1 MPRDYSERASLLR
14 LLAALLKG
22 DSANPPAFHQ
32 RELFLD
38 LARDHRVEH
47 LAAWRVTERKG
58 DVEAWFGA
66 TASGLREETRTLAV
80 VDAVRNQE
88 IASVLSHLA
97 GIDGAQPL
105 LFKGAALAH
114 SHYPHSWL
122 RPRLDTDMLV
132 SPSSTASVFEALR
145 TLGYERTSSTSG
157 ALVVA
162 QASFTRTDV
171 FGITHALD
179 VHWKIANR
187 HVIARVTSHGDL
199 ASRSVAVPALGEA
212 AREVSRAD
220 ALLLACLHRAAHHR
234 DSEELLWLYD
244 IHLIAQRLSSTDWAW
259 VVAAARRGA
268 VQTICHRG
276 LALAV
281 DYFSSPVPRQVME
294 LLARARDEPS
304 AIYVSKKLRLVD
316 GLLSDLRALS
326 VRDGVRLVAEHVCPP
341 AEYIRKKY
349 GLTSRRALLV
359 FYARRIAAGVPRWFT
374 LGGWS

>member
-1 MPRDYSERASLLR
+1 MPRDYSDRASLVR
-14 LLAALLKG
+14 LLAALLTG
-22 DSANPPAFHQ
+22 DDTNPPAFDRRQ
-32 RELFLD
+32 LFLE

-47 LAAWRVTERKG
+47 LAAWRITERKG
-58 DVEAWFGA
+58 DLDAWFGA

-80 VDAVRNQE
+80 IDAVRNQE
-88 IASVLSHLA
+88 IASVLAHLA

-132 SPSSTASVFEALR
+132 SPSSTALVFEALR
-145 TLGYERTSSTSG
+145 TLGYQRTTSTSG

-171 FGITHALD
+171 FGVTHALD

-187 HVIARVTSHGDL
+187 QVIARVTSHGDL
-199 ASRSVAVPALGEA
+199 ASRSIAVPALGEA
-212 AREVSRAD
+212 ARAVSGTD

-244 IHLIAQRLSSTDWAW
+244 IHLIAERLTSRDWAC
-259 VVAAARRGA
+259 VEAAAGRGA

-281 DYFSSPVPRQVME
+281 DYFGSPVPRQVMDV
-294 LLARARDEPS
+294 LAAARDEPS
-304 AIYVSKKLRLVD
+304 SIYVSKNLRLVD

-349 GLTSRRALLV
+349 GITSRRSLLV
-359 FYARRIAAGVPRWFT
+359 FYARRIAAGVPRWFAP
-374 LGGWS
+374 GGWS

>member
-1 MPRDYSERASLLR
+1 MPRDYSDRASLLR
-14 LLAALLKG
+14 LLAALVKG
-22 DSANPPAFHQ
+22 DDTSPPAFDQ
-32 RELFLD
+32 RQLFLE

-47 LAAWRVTERKG
+47 LAAWRITERKG

-66 TASGLREETRTLAV
+66 PASGFREEARTLAV
-80 VDAVRNQE
+80 VDAVRNEE
-88 IASVLSHLA
+88 IASVLALLA
-97 GIDGAQPL
+97 GLDGAQPL

-132 SPSSTASVFEALR
+132 SPSSAASVFDALR
-145 TLGYERTSSTSG
+145 TLGYERTTSTSG
-157 ALVVA
+157 ALIVA

-171 FGITHALD
+171 FGVTHALD

-187 HVIARVTSHGDL
+187 QVIARVTSHGDL
-199 ASRSVAVPALGEA
+199 ASRSVAVPALGKA
-212 AREVSRAD
+212 AREASRAD

-244 IHLIAQRLSSTDWAW
+244 IHLIAERLTSRDWAC

-281 DYFSSPVPRQVME
+281 DYFDSPVPRQVME

-304 AIYVSKKLRLVD
+304 SIYVSKKLRLVD
-316 GLLSDLRALS
+316 GLVSDLRALS

-349 GLTSRRALLV
+349 GLTSRRSLLV

>member
-1 MPRDYSERASLLR
+1 MPRDYRDHASLLR
-14 LLAALLKG
+14 VLATLVKG
-22 DSANPPAFHQ
+22 DDTSPPAFDQ
-32 RELFLD
+32 RPLLLA

-47 LAAWRVTERKG
+47 LAAWRITERKG

-66 TASGLREETRTLAV
+66 PASGFREEARTLAV
-80 VDAVRNQE
+80 VDAVRNEE
-88 IASVLSHLA
+88 IASVLAHLA

-114 SHYPHSWL
+114 SHYAHSWL
-122 RPRLDTDMLV
+122 RPRLDTDILV
-132 SPSSTASVFEALR
+132 SPSSAASVFEALR
-145 TLGYERTSSTSG
+145 TLGYDRTTSTSG
-157 ALVVA
+157 VLVVA
-162 QASFTRTDV
+162 QASFARTDV
-171 FGITHALD
+171 FGVTHALD
-179 VHWKIANR
+179 VHWRIANR
-187 HVIARVTSHGDL
+187 QVIARVTSHGDL

-244 IHLIAQRLSSTDWAW
+244 IHLTAERLTSTDWAW
-259 VVAAARRGA
+259 IVAATRRGA

-281 DYFSSPVPRQVME
+281 DYFGSPVPRHVME
-294 LLARARDEPS
+294 LLACASDEPS
-304 AIYVSKKLRLVD
+304 SIYVSKKLRLVD
-316 GLLSDLRALS
+316 GLVSDVRALS

-349 GLTSRRALLV
+349 GLTSRRSLLV

>member
-1 MPRDYSERASLLR
+1 MPRDYSDRASLLR

-22 DSANPPAFHQ
+22 DDTNPPAFDQ
-32 RELFLD
+32 RQLFLE

-47 LAAWRVTERKG
+47 LAAWRITERKG
-58 DVEAWFGA
+58 DVDSWFGA

-80 VDAVRNQE
+80 IDAVRNQE
-88 IASVLSHLA
+88 IASVLAHLA
-97 GIDGAQPL
+97 GIDGAHPL

-145 TLGYERTSSTSG
+145 TLGYERTTSTSG
-157 ALVVA
+157 ALVIA

-171 FGITHALD
+171 FGVTHALD

-187 HVIARVTSHGDL
+187 QVIARVTSHGDL

-212 AREVSRAD
+212 AREVSPAD

-244 IHLIAQRLSSTDWAW
+244 IHLIAERLTSGDWTC
-259 VVAAARRGA
+259 VVAAARRGE

-281 DYFSSPVPRQVME
+281 DYFGSPVPRQVMDV
-294 LLARARDEPS
+294 LARARDEPS
-304 AIYVSKKLRLVD
+304 SIYVSKNLRLVD
-316 GLLSDLRALS
+316 GLLSDLRSLS
-326 VRDGVRLVAEHVCPP
+326 VRDRVRLVAEHVFPP

-349 GLTSRRALLV
+349 GITSRRSLLV
-359 FYARRIAAGVPRWFT
+359 FYARRIAAGVPRWFAP
-374 LGGWS
+374 GGWS